1 MSKKNNVATIDHV
14 KLQQI
19 KSDNETMSRTKLAK
33 KYGIS
38 YAAAKNAV
46 DARNLKDFKTRMA
59 NYNKVEAAAAAN
71 RRNAKKQNTKAQEKA
86 GAKVVENAQ
95 DVYTPQ
101 QAKVLIDSLRKH
113 TANLEDR
120 VQTISSLL
128 VESDDNV
135 VTRLYRL
142 ETKRGIVRRF
152 LERF

>member
-1 MSKKNNVATIDHV
+1 MKKNNVATIDHV

-19 KSDNETMSRTKLAK
+19 KSDNKTMSRTKLAK

-46 DARNLKDFKTRMA
+46 EARNLKDFKARMA
-59 NYNKVEAAAAAN
+59 NYNKVEAAAAIS
-71 RRNAKKQNTKAQEKA
+71 RRNAKKQNTKAQVKA

-113 TANLEDR
+113 AANLEDR

-135 VTRLYRL
+135 VSRLYRL
-142 ETKRGIVRRF
+142 ENKRGIVRRF

>member
-1 MSKKNNVATIDHV
+1 MKRFNTQTRFVPLKIDKDFNVEHIQSKDGKI
-14 KLQQI
+14 
-19 KSDNETMSRTKLAK
+19 
-33 KYGIS
+33 
-38 YAAAKNAV
+38 
-46 DARNLKDFKTRMA
+46 KDFKTRMA